1 MVQANLGGI
10 GMEEPAGKDEF
21 SKRRCLCSSEL
32 VAHPLSILCQIKI
45 LTLIPIYGF
54 PPINSAYTNQRN
66 IFLQKIRQNKSGHV
80 LYFCRSF

>member
-1 MVQANLGGI
+1 MIGWAWDLWSKGETRPGSWNDRSGQKLVVQTNLGGI

-32 VAHPLSILCQIKI
+32 VAYPLFILCQIII

-54 PPINSAYTNQRN
+54 PP
-66 IFLQKIRQNKSGHV
+66 
-80 LYFCRSF
+80 